1 MAKLIKCKIC
11 GDTEFAEVG
20 ELLQCRSCKHKT
32 PKPKENAELLE
43 RANNLRFETKSF
55 DEAANLY
62 EEIIRITPDEAEA
75 YWGRVLCRYGIEY
88 VKDND
93 GRYLPTCHRT
103 LEGSILDDGDYKMA
117 VMKAQRGMSE
127 YYMSEAQTIDEYQK
141 KIKIIA
147 AKEDPY
153 DVFISFKATDEYGRT
168 TEDSLLAQELYYY
181 LTKNLGLKV
190 FFSNIT
196 LKDKAGQEYE
206 PIIYAA
212 LSSATV
218 MVLVGTKPEYVNA
231 TWVKN
236 EWSRY
241 VKMVAAAKT
250 QNKSKYIVTAL
261 KDMRPEQLPSVLASY
276 QAVNL
281 AELGAKEKLC
291 SNIDSLIGDLRV
303 QSNKAT
309 NTGGGFNADD
319 MLSAE
324 AKNLCNLGYQQL
336 ATKNFAKA
344 SEYFEKA
351 IEKKSDAALA
361 HWGLLLVSQG
371 AANDDEL
378 ADKRFDIKAD
388 PRYKMAME
396 YATAE
401 ERMRFE
407 RVDSLVDASLAR
419 EASVYCDRG
428 FESLKGRDFEGAEA
442 HFEKALAIKSDMSRA
457 HWGMLLVVEEAC
469 DDEELSS
476 FVGAVEESEYFKAA
490 MSCATSAEKER
501 YNNVVEKMRAAGLAK
516 ADEFLA
522 SADELLQSD
531 SGAKHKQAKNNILL
545 AIWLKGG
552 DIPAKYYWA
561 WLRTFLGAAN
571 DEMLEQVAYPVKDD
585 IFYKRAMERANSQE
599 AARYERIAERCHKLY
614 NCRLQNKYHCMT
626 LNSSLSSYS
635 FGWVPGKREEFVSY
649 MSGEVA
655 VSETTG
661 YGEYNILGLDE
672 YMVKYIAG
680 IIPDPRIRV
689 ADTDEFSRYK
699 YIATET
705 VSVYLHNDAD
715 SASLYSVRNS
725 MKEHLGL
732 SEEKANDILSN
743 APCYIAHDLPIEKAN
758 EFCKACLGKFGNANV
773 IVRMHAKPL
782 NNIISEYNE
791 PSVNPNERVSVYLTQ
806 SRDNHAKE
814 TIRFLHDKCGID
826 KRTAKDAV
834 KNTSGSLSYRRIPI
848 CVAANIPLSQANELL
863 DEIYHKLYA
872 KAEIRWQ

>member
-11 GDTEFAEVG
+11 GDTEFTEVG

-88 VKDND
+88 VKDSD

-147 AKEDPY
+147 AKEEPY
-153 DVFISFKATDEYGRT
+153 DVFISFKATDEYGRV

-241 VKMVAAAKT
+241 VKMVATAKT

-303 QSNKAT
+303 SAQKSAAAAVPAF
-309 NTGGGFNADD
+309 GASD

-324 AKNLCNLGYQQL
+324 AENLCNLGYQQL
-336 ATKNFAKA
+336 SLRDFNKA
-344 SEYFEKA
+344 NEYFQKA
-351 IEKKSDAALA
+351 IEKKSNAALA
-361 HWGLLLVSQG
+361 HWGMLLATQGVS
-371 AANDDEL
+371 DDNEL
-378 ADKRFDIKAD
+378 ADKRFNIKEN
-388 PRYKMAME
+388 PYYRMAMQ
-396 YATAE
+396 YASGE
-401 ERMRFE
+401 EKMRFA

-419 EASVYCDRG
+419 EAAVICSGG
-428 FESLKGRDFEGAEA
+428 FEKLQSGDFAAAAALFSNALSIKAEISLAY
-442 HFEKALAIKSDMSRA
+442 
-457 HWGMLLVVEEAC
+457 WGKLLVSQSARS
-469 DDEELSS
+469 DEELASR
-476 FVGAVEESEYFKAA
+476 A
-490 MSCATSAEKER
+490 MDLQNNELFISAMGYASPTEKER
-501 YNNVVEKMRAAGLAK
+501 YNAVLAQISIQIEKRIQTLL
-516 ADEFLA
+516 D
-522 SADELLQSD
+522 SADKYLQSED
-531 SGAKHKQAKNNILL
+531 VSNYKFAMSSIAEVIS
-545 AIWLKGG
+545 LKE
-552 DIPAKYYWA
+552 DIPGKYYWQL
-561 WLRTFLGAAN
+561 LRMFAGAAD
-571 DEMLEQVAYPVKDD
+571 DEMLSEIAYPMKDD
-585 IFYKRAMERANSQE
+585 IYYQRAIKYANPTE
-599 AARYERIAERCHKLY
+599 AARC
-614 NCRLQNKYHCMT
+614 Q
-626 LNSSLSSYS
+626 
-635 FGWVPGKREEFVSY
+635 
-649 MSGEVA
+649 
-655 VSETTG
+655 
-661 YGEYNILGLDE
+661 
-672 YMVKYIAG
+672 
-680 IIPDPRIRV
+680 RV
-689 ADTDEFSRYK
+689 ADKSQAAFDLKNSLCAVYCNYSDNFVLFAKTERDK
-699 YIATET
+699 YLKNYHGPAIVEINHRDILFHIEKQKYYNPEDVLDQYMLKHIAG
-705 VSVYLHNDAD
+705 YAFAD
-715 SASLYSVRNS
+715 RKELLKKDNVSLYMHATSSPGWGLNLDKALGIS
-725 MKEHLGL
+725 YNESKELL
-732 SEEKANDILSN
+732 AK
-743 APCYIAHDLPIEKAN
+743 APCYIAHNLSLEKARELFIMYTKCN
-758 EFCKACLGKFGNANV
+758 VHVCIHSEPLDHIIQSSETDADPNA
-773 IVRMHAKPL
+773 
-782 NNIISEYNE
+782 
-791 PSVNPNERVSVYLTQ
+791 RVCVYLTEIGMLFGGDVRKILQ
-806 SRDNHAKE
+806 NSCGMDKAKAKE
-814 TIRFLHDKCGID
+814 ITKKLPALI
-826 KRTAKDAV
+826 
-834 KNTSGSLSYRRIPI
+834 
-848 CVAANIPLSQANELL
+848 AANIPLSEAK
-863 DEIYHKLYA
+863 KLVDSIA
-872 KAEIRWQ
+872 SKSSKAEIRMQ